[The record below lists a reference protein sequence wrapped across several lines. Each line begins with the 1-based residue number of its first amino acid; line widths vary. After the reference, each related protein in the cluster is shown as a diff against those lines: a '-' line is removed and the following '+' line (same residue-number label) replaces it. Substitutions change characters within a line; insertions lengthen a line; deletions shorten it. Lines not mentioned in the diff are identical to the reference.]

1 MRICFVC
8 HGNICRSPMA
18 EYIFAHLAK
27 QAGLSDGLVIVSRA
41 TSAEELGNDIYP
53 PARAM
58 LNKKGIPCSRRAATQ
73 LRRED
78 YGRYDLFLGMDAYNV
93 RNMRRIFGDDP
104 DGKIGLLTD
113 YSGGGEVAD
122 PWYSGDFATAYQDIF
137 AGCQGLLDTL
147 TRKSRA

>member
-18 EYIFAHLAK
+18 EYIFAYLAE
-27 QAGLSDGLVIVSRA
+27 QAGLSDRFVIVSRA
-41 TSAEELGNDIYP
+41 TSAEEIGNDVYP

-58 LNKKGIPCSRRAATQ
+58 LGKMGIPCGHRAATQ
-73 LRRED
+73 LRRDD

-93 RNMRRIFGDDP
+93 HNMRRIFGDDP

-122 PWYSGDFATAYQDIF
+122 PWYSGDFATAYADIH
-137 AGCQGLLDTL
+137 AGCEALLQAL
-147 TRKSRA
+147 L